1 MMKSFIGEI
10 FEKIISQAFEL
21 KTSKIESNNKII
33 EPNIYLK
40 IDEKIA
46 VKSLLCSEFSSHL

>member
-1 MMKSFIGEI
+1 MKSFIGEI